1 MNIPDYN
8 AIGGPAQTNG
18 SRHYKVF
25 VGPDSSG
32 RPGVWHVYYDGAKEF
47 LASPAA
53 APEPVSAWGGMAPT
67 SMATNIAAATPA
79 PASNNGGT
87 EAQAAAAS
95 APEAAPTATSS
106 APQKPDDAHNWV
118 LNTQDGP
125 HKNQWYYDEMR
136 GSDQT
141 HDGSAGFVHVYENG
155 DRVYVAK
162 TEPQPMGWGTHNN
175 MQIGPNGAM
184 ASSDQNTATV
194 TDSSSSVGSVNN
206 ADGVHGE
213 SGLTGHA
220 SEFHSTAPA
229 PAASDTASVT
239 PTVAAP
245 GSTVTPAAA
254 AEPGALQQ
262 LPGPGGAPG
271 HSYTVVQGDSM
282 WDIAQKHNMT
292 LEQLTALNPQIE
304 HPELILPGQQITL
317 SDPFADAP
325 SSSSSEANFPTT
337 STYDTT
343 TTQPQTAEA
352 HQVSLAGWSDG
363 TGGVP
368 TDPANSGIA
377 SVPPVQTDPLK
388 IDDKG
393 HAG

>member
-1 MNIPDYN
+1 
-8 AIGGPAQTNG
+8 
-18 SRHYKVF
+18 
-25 VGPDSSG
+25 
-32 RPGVWHVYYDGAKEF
+32 
-47 LASPAA
+47 
-53 APEPVSAWGGMAPT
+53 MAPT

-87 EAQAAAAS
+87 EAPAAAA
-95 APEAAPTATSS
+95 P
-106 APQKPDDAHNWV
+106 APQPAQEAWGGQAQNAMSTNIVPPKPNSDHNWV

-162 TEPQPMGWGTHNN
+162 TQPDAIGGGAQNN
-175 MQIGPNGAM
+175 IGANVVATIQTAHD
-184 ASSDQNTATV
+184 ASHDTTTV
-194 TDSSSSVGSVNN
+194 TDSSSSVGNVNN
-206 ADGVHGE
+206 ADGLHNGTTGF
-213 SGLTGHA
+213 SGHA
-220 SEFHSTAPA
+220 SELHGSAPA
-229 PAASDTASVT
+229 DTNTVPAEVIT
-239 PTVAAP
+239 PTAAP
-245 GSTVTPAAA
+245 
-254 AEPGALQQ
+254 AEPGALQR

-282 WDIAQKHNMT
+282 WDIAQKHNMS

-325 SSSSSEANFPTT
+325 SSNEANFPTT

-393 HAG
+393 HAA